1 MNANAMLEQFA
12 KGAAKEAPQ
21 YTEIRREDVA
31 GLQKIVALLTS
42 FDEKTGRYTPYND
55 PETHYAR
62 VALAKVTEENARFFI
77 KDLGGFVY
85 SVIGVIEGKSC
96 ILATAWV
103 HAKEAPQYTE
113 IRREDVEGHP
123 VHSIEC
129 MTDFCERSAKVHA
142 DHIPGI
148 VLNLMEERV

>member
-12 KGAAKEAPQ
+12 KGA
-21 YTEIRREDVA
+21 
-31 GLQKIVALLTS
+31 
-42 FDEKTGRYTPYND
+42 
-55 PETHYAR
+55 
-62 VALAKVTEENARFFI
+62 
-77 KDLGGFVY
+77 
-85 SVIGVIEGKSC
+85 
-96 ILATAWV
+96 
-103 HAKEAPQYTE
+103 AKEAPQYTE

>member
-103 HAKEAPQYTE
+103 HEDG
-113 IRREDVEGHP
+113 IRQERETYSEDKGHP